1 MIYTYYIIC
10 TYANT
15 QVFVRGHL
23 GERLSLSLTHSQI
36 RPHAHTHTQESD
48 VTVSMSA
55 LLDADTLTDDGMH
68 LVLQTG
74 STPDMQTFI

>member
-15 QVFVRGHL
+15 QVFVRGYL
-23 GERLSLSLTHSQI
+23 GERLSLSLSLSNQTSLS
-36 RPHAHTHTQESD
+36 HTHTQESD

-74 STPDMQTFI
+74 RTPDMQTFI

>member
-1 MIYTYYIIC
+1 MQIHRYL
-10 TYANT
+10 YAVI
-15 QVFVRGHL
+15 QAKGSLF
-23 GERLSLSLTHSQI
+23 LSLSQI
-36 RPHAHTHTQESD
+36 RPHTHTHTQESD

-74 STPDMQTFI
+74 STAYM

>member
-1 MIYTYYIIC
+1 MHICKCTGIC
-10 TYANT
+10 TRLFRRMALS
-15 QVFVRGHL
+15 F
-23 GERLSLSLTHSQI
+23 LSLSQV
-36 RPHAHTHTQESD
+36 RPHTHTHTEESD

-74 STPDMQTFI
+74 RTPDMQTFI